1 VKTLL
6 DVHIRYSRVIVFV
19 LLGLFSALALSEG
32 SVLTKEDRAI
42 AKNANT
48 FRALS
53 ENWKIPI
60 NENEKAAKLQ
70 ATRLFTELQKET
82 SKLINL
88 PSKKKPSGRVVF
100 FASLSLGPE
109 GLDDVIYAA
118 SKIPDSMVV
127 FRGVRDVNKFA
138 KSVFEIQSLAGKQS
152 PMANVLIDPT
162 LYRDYGI
169 TKVPTILYLNEEKT
183 SEVARVAGLSNAE
196 WLIRNVNAGN
206 SGDLGVR
213 GPVEDILEKD
223 LIEVMQNKVAGI
235 NWVEKKENA
244 IKRFWER
251 QEFIELPRAPKSRRR
266 YLDPSII
273 ITNDIRD
280 AAGNIIVFQG
290 TSINPLELR
299 SFTQAV
305 VVFDPLDSRQLALVD
320 EKLPELIKNYPRVTL
335 IVTRFDRAEGW
346 ESYKSITDHFDAPVF
361 KLTSDIYSRFDLE
374 FTPVVITA
382 NKNHFIIDELAFT
395 EEEAN

>member
-1 VKTLL
+1 
-6 DVHIRYSRVIVFV
+6 

>member
-1 VKTLL
+1 MKTLL